1 MARLQ
6 TWSGCPNTLILVNL
20 GLGIIIMLNV
30 TNEECYYP
38 FMIFGFRD
46 AEIQT
51 LWETGKSRRLPASI
65 RISAWKKLAILNA
78 AVELDNLKVPPG
90 NRLEALK
97 KDRKGPHSIR
107 VNDKYRVCFVW
118 RDNNAHEVEIVDY
131 H

>member
-1 MARLQ
+1 
-6 TWSGCPNTLILVNL
+6 
-20 GLGIIIMLNV
+20 
-30 TNEECYYP
+30 
-38 FMIFGFRD
+38 MIWGFRD
-46 AEIQT
+46 AETQT
-51 LWETGKSRRLPASI
+51 LWETGKIRRSPASI

-78 AVELDNLKVPPG
+78 AVELDNLKVPPR

-97 KDRKGPHSIR
+97 KDRKGQHSIR